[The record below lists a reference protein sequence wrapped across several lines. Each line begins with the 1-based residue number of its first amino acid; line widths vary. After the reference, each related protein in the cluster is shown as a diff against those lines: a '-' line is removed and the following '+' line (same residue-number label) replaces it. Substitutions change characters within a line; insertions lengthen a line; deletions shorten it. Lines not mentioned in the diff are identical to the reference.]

1 MDMIVDRLSAIE
13 QSASRIM
20 DSAAAEKKRLEEQA
34 QVKIAEYDAMID
46 RETKDKLHALQKVL
60 DTQMTEELSSL
71 KQNTETSIHMMEADY
86 EANHRTLAEQI
97 LHRMT
102 KG

>member
-20 DSAAAEKKRLEEQA
+20 DSAAAEKKRLEEQTR
-34 QVKIAEYDAMID
+34 VKIAEFDAMID
-46 RETKDKLHALQKVL
+46 QETKDKLHTLQKEL
-60 DTQMTEELSSL
+60 DAQMTEELSSL
-71 KQNTETSIHMMEADY
+71 KQNTETSICRMEADY
-86 EANHRTLAEQI
+86 EANHRALAAQI
-97 LHRMT
+97 LHKMT

>member
-20 DSAAAEKKRLEEQA
+20 DSAVAEKKRLEEQA
-34 QVKIAEYDAMID
+34 QVKIAEFDAMID
-46 RETKDKLHALQKVL
+46 QKTKDQLHTLQKEL
-60 DTQMTEELSSL
+60 DAQMTEELSSL
-71 KQNTETSIHMMEADY
+71 KQNTETSIYRMEADY
-86 EANHRTLAEQI
+86 EANHRALAAQI
-97 LHRMT
+97 LHKMT

>member
-20 DSAAAEKKRLEEQA
+20 DSAAAEKKRLEQ
-34 QVKIAEYDAMID
+34 QIRVKIAEYDAMID
-46 RETKDKLHALQKVL
+46 RETKEKLHTLQKEL
-60 DTQMTEELSSL
+60 DAQMTEELSSL
-71 KQNTETSIHMMEADY
+71 KKNTETSICMMEADY
-86 EANHRTLAEQI
+86 EANHRALAAQI